1 MTESAKPPA
10 KAPAKE
16 SARAL
21 NIVSPA
27 YVATAWL
34 FLAAV
39 VALMVGAFMVRV
51 PVVVNGQGV
60 LMADTEVVN
69 YAIMPE
75 TDGRLEAF
83 AVKIGSPVRKGQ
95 VIARVSIPRL
105 DNEIETAR
113 TGVKDLKHKSD
124 RLAAFHTESLAV
136 SQSSLQQLR
145 QEARNREAALRE
157 RLARLDKT
165 RQGNAEL
172 IAKGYLSPRAIDP
185 VVTEREQVED
195 QIAVSRRQLLDAEAN
210 YTELVQ
216 RQKREKLDLSL
227 QLSSYE
233 RQLQAL
239 LDRTGVETLVVSPY
253 DGVISDLLVDLH
265 QPVSRERRIATVT
278 PAGSVSTGRNL
289 ITTAVVFVP
298 AQEGKKI
305 TLGMPAQILPL
316 IYEEQEFGRIQSVVT
331 EISTVA
337 ADEDVLQR
345 VFKNQKLVRKLFEAE
360 APYKVTVKITHDERN
375 ASGLAWTS
383 SRGPARL
390 MEPGTIVSGW
400 VVYNQPRILYLLL
413 PAVKRLSES
422 AWINTLEFFSGPG
435 PAPAPGV
442 RP

>member
-1 MTESAKPPA
+1 MTEPA
-10 KAPAKE
+10 KTPAKE

-34 FLAAV
+34 FVAAV
-39 VALMVGAFMVRV
+39 VALMAGAFMVRV

-60 LMADTEVVN
+60 LMSDTEVVS

-83 AVKIGSPVRKGQ
+83 LVKVGSPVRRGQ
-95 VIARVSIPRL
+95 EIARIGIPRL

-113 TGVKDLKHKSD
+113 TTVKDLKHKAQ
-124 RLAAFHTESLAV
+124 RLEAFHVESLAL
-136 SQSSLQQLR
+136 SRDALTQHR
-145 QEARNREAALRE
+145 AEARQRDAALRL

-165 RQGNAEL
+165 NEGNRDL
-172 IAKGYLSPRAIDP
+172 IAKGFLSSRAVDP

-195 QIAVSRRQLLDAEAN
+195 QIAVSRRQLLDAEN
-210 YTELVQ
+210 NFTELAQ

-227 QLSSYE
+227 QLSSQE

-239 LDRTGVETLVVSPY
+239 LDRTGLETVVVSPY

-278 PAGSVSTGRNL
+278 PAGSVNNGRNL
-289 ITTAVVFVP
+289 VTTAVVFVP

-305 TLGMPAQILPL
+305 VVGMPAQMLPL
-316 IYEEQEFGRIQSVVT
+316 IYEQQEFGRIHSVVT
-331 EISTVA
+331 DVSTVA
-337 ADEDVLQR
+337 ADEDVLLR

-360 APYKVTVKITHDERN
+360 APYKVTVQVTQDERN

-422 AWINTLEFFSGPG
+422 AWVNAQEWLQGT
-435 PAPAPGV
+435 PAAGGTK
-442 RP
+442 

>member
-1 MTESAKPPA
+1 MSEPA
-10 KAPAKE
+10 KTPVKE

-27 YVATAWL
+27 YIATAWL

-39 VALMVGAFMVRV
+39 VALLVGAFMVRV
-51 PVVVNGQGV
+51 PVVVTGQGV
-60 LMADTEVVN
+60 LMSDSEVVS

-83 AVKIGSPVRKGQ
+83 LVKIGSSVRKGQ
-95 VIARVSIPRL
+95 TIARISIPRL

-113 TGVKDLKHKSD
+113 TLVRDLKHKAQ
-124 RLAAFHTESLAV
+124 RLEAFHVESMALSRDALA
-136 SQSSLQQLR
+136 QHR
-145 QEARNREAALRE
+145 AEARQRDAALRL

-165 RQGNAEL
+165 NEGNRDL
-172 IAKGYLSPRAIDP
+172 IAKGFLSSRAVDP

-195 QIAVSRRQLLDAEAN
+195 QIAVSRRQLLDAEN
-210 YTELVQ
+210 NFTELAQ

-227 QLSSYE
+227 QLSSQE

-239 LDRTGVETLVVSPY
+239 LDRTGLETVVVSPY

-278 PAGSVSTGRNL
+278 PAGSVNTGRNL
-289 ITTAVVFVP
+289 VTTAVVFVP

-305 TLGMPAQILPL
+305 AVGMPAQILPL
-316 IYEEQEFGRIQSVVT
+316 IFEEQEFGRIRSVVT
-331 EISTVA
+331 DISTVT
-337 ADEDVLQR
+337 ADEDVLHR
-345 VFKNQKLVRKLFEAE
+345 VFKNQKLVRKLFEAD
-360 APYKVTVKITHDERN
+360 APYKVTVKISHDARN

-400 VVYNQPRILYLLL
+400 VVHKQPRVLYLLL

-422 AWINTLEFFSGPG
+422 AWINALEFFSGPQAA
-435 PAPAPGV
+435 PAPAQPK
-442 RP
+442 

>member
-1 MTESAKPPA
+1 MTEIAKTPVTEA
-10 KAPAKE
+10 
-16 SARAL
+16 ARAL

-39 VALMVGAFMVRV
+39 VALLVGSFMVRV

-60 LMADTEVVN
+60 LMSDTEVVN

-83 AVKIGSPVRKGQ
+83 VVKIGSPVRRGQ
-95 VIARVSIPRL
+95 VIARISIPRL

-113 TGVKDLKHKSD
+113 TTVKDLKHKAE
-124 RLAAFHTESLAV
+124 RLEAFHAESLGV
-136 SQSSLQQLR
+136 SRQALVQLR
-145 QEARNREAALRE
+145 TEARQRESALRE

-165 RQGNAEL
+165 SQGNREL
-172 IAKGYLSPRAIDP
+172 ISQGFLSSRSADP

-195 QIAVSRRQLLDAEAN
+195 QIAISRRQLLDAEN
-210 YTELVQ
+210 NFTELAQ
-216 RQKREKLDLSL
+216 RQKREKLDLNL
-227 QLSSYE
+227 QLSSQE
-233 RQLQAL
+233 RQLKSL
-239 LDRTGVETLVVSPY
+239 LDRTALETVVVSPY

-265 QPVSRERRIATVT
+265 QPVTRERRIATVT

-289 ITTAVVFVP
+289 VTTAVVFVP

-305 TLGMPAQILPL
+305 AVGMPAQILPL
-316 IYEEQEFGRIQSVVT
+316 IFEEQEFGRIRSVVT
-331 EISTVA
+331 DVSTVA

-360 APYKVTVKITHDERN
+360 APYKVTVKISHDERN
-375 ASGLAWTS
+375 VSGLAWTS

-422 AWINTLEFFSGPG
+422 AWIHTLEFFSGPQA
-435 PAPAPGV
+435 APAPG
-442 RP
+442 PQK

>member
-1 MTESAKPPA
+1 MIEIAKTPATET
-10 KAPAKE
+10 
-16 SARAL
+16 ARAL

-34 FLAAV
+34 FVAAV
-39 VALMVGAFMVRV
+39 VALLVGAFMVRV

-60 LMADTEVVN
+60 LMSDTEVVS

-83 AVKIGSPVRKGQ
+83 VVKIGSPVRKGQ
-95 VIARVSIPRL
+95 VIARISIPRL

-113 TGVKDLKHKSD
+113 TTVKDLKHKAE
-124 RLAAFHTESLAV
+124 RLEAFHAESLGV
-136 SQSSLQQLR
+136 SRQALVQLR
-145 QEARNREAALRE
+145 SEARQRESALRE
-157 RLARLDKT
+157 RLTRLDKT
-165 RQGNAEL
+165 SQGNREL
-172 IAKGYLSPRAIDP
+172 ISQGFLSSRSADP

-195 QIAVSRRQLLDAEAN
+195 QIAISRRQLLDAEN
-210 YTELVQ
+210 NFTELAQ
-216 RQKREKLDLSL
+216 RQKREKLDLNL
-227 QLSSYE
+227 QLSSQE
-233 RQLQAL
+233 RQLQSL
-239 LDRTGVETLVVSPY
+239 LDRTALETVVVSPY

-265 QPVSRERRIATVT
+265 QPVTRERRIATVT
-278 PAGSVSTGRNL
+278 PAGSVNTGRNL
-289 ITTAVVFVP
+289 VTTAVVFVP

-305 TLGMPAQILPL
+305 AVGMPAQILPL
-316 IYEEQEFGRIQSVVT
+316 IFEEQEFGRIRSVVT
-331 EISTVA
+331 DVSTVA

-360 APYKVTVKITHDERN
+360 APYKVTVRISHDERN

-422 AWINTLEFFSGPG
+422 AWVNAQEWVQG
-435 PAPAPGV
+435 APAAGGAK
-442 RP
+442 